1 MENEYNYERIDAFLE
16 GELQGEE
23 LTSFEQE
30 LNSNDELVDGVF
42 WAKAIK
48 GGIEKHQKRSEISNL
63 LETIHCDLEEEGAF
77 NDIEEYTEREV
88 IIGKAVQKA
97 IKTDYKKELRDL
109 HLELEKEGK
118 LNVAR
123 ATGKVKRLTAI
134 RYLAAAAVIGLLLVA
149 GLFYFPRGEQDM
161 FANNFEPYEDVLSGD
176 VEIVLSERGAALD
189 VEALE
194 ALQKGLKD
202 YQKENYEQA
211 IPVFEQYLK
220 SSAKEYKEKDV
231 QFYLAVSNLAI
242 GNNLKAIEGFESLLK
257 SEKFKLKTATQW
269 YLALAYLKNGQKDQ
283 AKPLLEG
290 LKSNEKYIDKVQKIL
305 EGLK

>member
-16 GELQGEE
+16 GELQGAE
-23 LTSFEQE
+23 LTAFEQE

-63 LETIHCDLEEEGAF
+63 LETIHCDLEEEGVF

-123 ATGKVKRLTAI
+123 ATGKVKRLTAV
-134 RYLAAAAVIGLLLVA
+134 RYFAAAAVIGLLLVA
-149 GLFYFPRGEQDM
+149 GLFYFPKGEQDI
-161 FANNFEPYEDVLSGD
+161 FANNFEPYEDVLSED

-202 YQKENYEQA
+202 YQKENFEQA

-220 SSAKEYKEKDV
+220 SSAKDYKTNDV
-231 QFYLAVSNLAI
+231 QFYLAVSNLAV
-242 GNNLKAIEGFESLLK
+242 GNKLKAIESFEKLLK

-269 YLALAYLKNGQKDQ
+269 YLALAYLQNNQNEQ
-283 AKPLLEG
+283 AKPLLEI
-290 LKSNEKYIDKVQKIL
+290 LKTNEKYADKAQKIL

>member
-63 LETIHCDLEEEGAF
+63 LETIHCDLEEEGVF
-77 NDIEEYTEREV
+77 NDIKEYTEREV
-88 IIGKAVQKA
+88 IIEKAVQKA

-257 SEKFKLKTATQW
+257 SEKFKLKTASQW